1 MRRISLI
8 IAVFLIFFSCKKI
21 ERINPVDGIVG
32 IEVLTPRKIDL
43 GTLEV
48 TANLDHVD
56 EVPTVTQR
64 GICWSSENLV
74 PTTKDAFISQGSGSG
89 TFTSTISGLKGNTV
103 YFFRAFAS
111 NEKTTV
117 YSYVKEFMIKAPYT
131 NTVVATNIKSDGA
144 TLSGNVMSNSFDLI
158 DFGVLW
164 GSFPDLTYSNNKIEA
179 TSKTFSLDL
188 KGLQSGKKYYF
199 RTYANTNEG
208 VAYGEELSFT
218 TLGTNTP
225 SLITTGVTNIGST
238 VANTGGEITSDGNLP
253 IIDKGVCW
261 SLYNDPTIEDNYKS
275 LGSGSES
282 FSTKLTNLVPITTYY
297 VRAYARNSKGTSYG
311 NEVSFTTSNTN
322 TSTMINGVEFVNIPA
337 GTFTMGSPSNEVDR
351 SSDEQQ
357 HQVTL
362 SAFKMSKNE
371 ITFTQYDAFC
381 DATGGTKPDDSGWG
395 RGNRP
400 VINVTWYDA
409 KAFADW
415 MGCRLPTEAEWE
427 YACRAGTTTPF
438 NSGNNLT
445 TNQANYDGNYPY
457 NGYSK
462 GVYLLKTQ
470 PVGSYPANAWGLND
484 MHGNVWEWCSD
495 WYESNYGTNS
505 QTNPAGPS
513 SGSTRVYRGG
523 GWFIFAQFCR
533 SSYRDSNDPSLSFN
547 RLGFRLVAP

>member
-445 TNQANYDGNYPY
+445 TNQANYDGNNPY
-457 NGYSK
+457 NGNPT
-462 GVYLLKTQ
+462 GVYLGKTQ
-470 PVGSYPANAWGLND
+470 SVGSYPSNAWGLND

-495 WYESNYGTNS
+495 WYDNYGTGS
-505 QTNPAGPS
+505 QTNPTGPS
-513 SGSTRVYRGG
+513 SGSHRVYRGG
-523 GWFIFAQFCR
+523 GWFYSARYCR
-533 SSYRDSNDPSLSFN
+533 SSLRDFGYPSSGFN
-547 RLGFRLVAP
+547 GLGFRLVAP

>member
-1 MRRISLI
+1 MRWIILVFTSL
-8 IAVFLIFFSCKKI
+8 LLFFSCKKI

-117 YSYVKEFMIKAPYT
+117 YSNVKEFTIKAPYL
-131 NTVVATNIKSDGA
+131 NTLAATNIKGDGA
-144 TLSGNVMSNSFDLI
+144 TLSGTIVSNSFDLI

-164 GSFPDLTYSNNKIEA
+164 GSNPDLTYSNNKIEA
-179 TSKTFSLDL
+179 TSKAFSFDL
-188 KGLQSGKKYYF
+188 IGLQSGKKHYF
-199 RTYANTNEG
+199 RTYANTSEG

-253 IIDKGVCW
+253 ITDKGVCW
-261 SLYNDPTIEDNYKS
+261 SLYNNPTIEDNYKS
-275 LGSGSES
+275 LGTGSES
-282 FSTKLTNLVPITTYY
+282 FSTKLTNLVPNTTYY
-297 VRAYARNSKGTSYG
+297 VRAYAMNSKGTSYG

-337 GTFTMGSPSNEVDR
+337 GTFTMGSPNSEVDR
-351 SSDEQQ
+351 GTDEQQ

-371 ITFTQYDAFC
+371 ITFAQYDAFC
-381 DATGGTKPDDSGWG
+381 DATGRSKPSDEGWG

-438 NSGNNLT
+438 NTGTNLT

-457 NGYSK
+457 NGNAT
-462 GVYLLKTQ
+462 GTYLGKTQ
-470 PVGSYPANAWGLND
+470 PVGSYPSNAWGLND

-495 WYESNYGTNS
+495 WYDSNYGTGS
-505 QTNPAGPS
+505 QTNPTGPS
-513 SGSTRVYRGG
+513 SGSFRVDRGG
-523 GWFIFAQFCR
+523 SWATLR
-533 SSYRDSNDPSLSFN
+533 S
-547 RLGFRLVAP
+547 LVAFLSLHPQPDV

>member
-1 MRRISLI
+1 MRWIILVFTSL
-8 IAVFLIFFSCKKI
+8 LLFFSCKKI

-32 IEVLTPRKIDL
+32 VQTSAVQQLDL
-43 GTLEV
+43 SSVQIGSTLQV
-48 TANLDHVD
+48 TE
-56 EVPTVTQR
+56 EVPYVTQR
-64 GICWSSENLV
+64 GVCWSMKPN
-74 PTTKDAFISQGSGSG
+74 PTIANDFVAQGSGFG
-89 TFTSTISGLKGNTV
+89 TFQSEISGLAANTTY
-103 YFFRAFAS
+103 YFRSFAS

-117 YSYVKEFMIKAPYT
+117 YSSVKEFMIKAPYI
-131 NTVVATNIKSDGA
+131 NTVAATNIKSDGA
-144 TLSGNVMSNSFDLI
+144 TLSGNVVSNSFDLI

-445 TNQANYDGNYPY
+445 TNQANYDGNNPY
-457 NGYSK
+457 NGNPT
-462 GVYLLKTQ
+462 GVYLGKTQ
-470 PVGSYPANAWGLND
+470 SVGSYPSNAWGLND

-495 WYESNYGTNS
+495 WYDNYGTGS
-505 QTNPAGPS
+505 QTNPTGPS
-513 SGSTRVYRGG
+513 SGSHRVYRGG
-523 GWFIFAQFCR
+523 GWFYSARYCR
-533 SSYRDSNDPSLSFN
+533 SSLRDFGYPSSGFN
-547 RLGFRLVAP
+547 GLGFRLVAP